1 MNSLRVNG
9 IKNIE
14 GMEFHDIEGGFGEGK
29 KALLV
34 KEIANIHGRELK
46 VINQAINMNKERFKE
61 GIDIVDLK
69 SVNWIDRDLLNDLGF
84 SNSSIANANHI
95 YSLSERGYSKLL
107 KILEDDF
114 AWEQYDKL
122 VDGYFNMR
130 NQLSSG
136 QAPKEISAIDLF
148 EAQVQAFKEVKQQIN
163 EVNHR
168 VLEASAKSDK
178 LEERMD
184 NQTLSTAQTKKLK
197 KLANSLAV
205 PLVGG
210 KGSKA
215 YEPMIRKVYMDIYR
229 QLFRELGVN
238 ASDEIKVKDFNF
250 ALEVMNDYKIATALK
265 NEIDMLNNQRQLNI

>member
-1 MNSLRVNG
+1 MNNLIVNG
-9 IKNIE
+9 MKNID
-14 GMEFHDIEGGFGEGK
+14 GMKFHDIEGGFGEGK
-29 KALLV
+29 KAMLV
-34 KEIANIHGRELK
+34 KEIASIHNRELK
-46 VINQAINMNKERFKE
+46 DINRNINNNIKRFCE
-61 GIDIVDLK
+61 GVDILDLKVGDLK
-69 SVNWIDRDLLNDLGF
+69 SLSLSLGYTNQ
-84 SNSSIANANHI
+84 SYANAKNI
-95 YSLSERGYSKLL
+95 YLLSERGYSKLL

-122 VDGYFNMR
+122 VDRYFNMR

-136 QAPKEISAIDLF
+136 QEPKEISAIDLF
-148 EAQVQAFKEVKQQIN
+148 EAQVQAFKEVKQQID
-163 EVNHR
+163 EVNHK
-168 VLEASAKSDK
+168 VLEANAKSDK

-229 QLFRELGVN
+229 QLFRELGVK

-250 ALEVMNDYKIATALK
+250 ALETMNDYKIATALK
-265 NEIDMLNNQRQLNI
+265 NEIDILNNQRQLNI

>member
-1 MNSLRVNG
+1 MNNLVLKQEIEEVTLTSLEVAEMLG
-9 IKNIE
+9 KKHTDLLQEIE
-14 GMEFHDIEGGFGEGK
+14 GRKDGKNVGILQVLENGNFQLSKYFIPSTYKSGTREYKCYEITKMGCHMLGNKLQGEKGILFTAK
-29 KALLV
+29 YV
-34 KEIANIHGRELK
+34 
-46 VINQAINMNKERFKE
+46 ERFNEMEK
-61 GIDIVDLK
+61 
-69 SVNWIDRDLLNDLGF
+69 R
-84 SNSSIANANHI
+84 
-95 YSLSERGYSKLL
+95 
-107 KILEDDF
+107 
-114 AWEQYDKL
+114 
-122 VDGYFNMR
+122 
-130 NQLSSG
+130 LSSG

-148 EAQVQAFKEVKQQIN
+148 EAQVQAFKEVKQQID
-163 EVNHR
+163 EVNHK
-168 VLEASAKSDK
+168 VLEANAKSDK

-215 YEPMIRKVYMDIYR
+215 YDPMIRKVYKDIYR

-265 NEIDMLNNQRQLNI
+265 NEIDILNNQRQLNI

>member
-1 MNSLRVNG
+1 MNNLIVNG
-9 IKNIE
+9 MKNID
-14 GMEFHDIEGGFGEGK
+14 GMKFHDIEGGFGEGK
-29 KALLV
+29 KLILV
-34 KEIANIHGRELK
+34 KEVASIHGKELK
-46 VINQAINMNKERFKE
+46 VINQAINMNRNRFKDN
-61 GIDIVDLK
+61 IDIIDLK
-69 SVNWIDRDLLNDLGF
+69 GTEFEVNLIDHGIYTQNAINRS
-84 SNSSIANANHI
+84 SNI

-122 VDGYFNMR
+122 VDRYFNMR
-130 NQLSSG
+130 NQLFSG
-136 QAPKEISAIDLF
+136 QAQKQLSAIDLF
-148 EAQVQAFKEVKQQIN
+148 EAQVQAFKEVRKQIN
-163 EVNHR
+163 EVNYKA
-168 VLEASAKSDK
+168 LEAKAKSEK

-184 NQTLSTAQTKKLK
+184 NQTLSTAQTKKIK
-197 KLANSLAV
+197 KIANNLAV

-215 YEPMIRKVYMDIYR
+215 YKPMIRKVYKDIYK

-265 NEIDMLNNQRQLNI
+265 NEIDILNNQSQLNI

>member
-1 MNSLRVNG
+1 MNNLMIFENKELGIDVRT
-9 IKNIE
+9 IKNDDGSISINAE
-14 GMEFHDIEGGFGEGK
+14 DGAIGLGWTRKQTINGKEYFNVLWARMNGFI
-29 KALLV
+29 
-34 KEIANIHGRELK
+34 KE
-46 VINQAINMNKERFKE
+46 
-61 GIDIVDLK
+61 
-69 SVNWIDRDLLNDLGF
+69 LGF
-84 SNSSIANANHI
+84 AHECA
-95 YSLSERGYSKLL
+95 K
-107 KILEDDF
+107 DDF
-114 AWEQYDKL
+114 IPESLFYLLAMKANNEVARKFQTWLAVEVIPAIRK
-122 VDGYFNMR
+122 
-130 NQLSSG
+130 SG
-136 QAPKEISAIDLF
+136 QYQLEKKPTSAIDLF

-229 QLFRELGVN
+229 QLFRELGVK

-265 NEIDMLNNQRQLNI
+265 NEIDILNNQRQLNI

>member
-1 MNSLRVNG
+1 MNSLRING

-61 GIDIVDLK
+61 GVDIVDLK

-130 NQLSSG
+130 AEKKQEKQL
-136 QAPKEISAIDLF
+136 SAIDLF

-163 EVNHR
+163 EVNHK
-168 VLEASAKSDK
+168 VLEANAKSDK

-229 QLFRELGVN
+229 QLFRELGVK

-265 NEIDMLNNQRQLNI
+265 NEIDILNNQR